1 MAGLKKNLIKTGKMF
16 ILMIDV
22 DLIEEDVV
30 NFVKEKYPDS
40 VGKLELIIKEAG
52 FNVNIDQENI
62 KRNVQMIDAAFFQP
76 FNLLYF
82 NRLYGLIKQFAT
94 AFDDKKALSRL
105 LNIRKGISKENK
117 KGLPIPNVEETLL
130 RSYSEQNKPVFGQKS
145 YSAGNLKYSRGD
157 LYLIYQESILAIM
170 GVFWEIYNKNN
181 LSIPFEFKFNKESDS
196 ALGV

>member
-1 MAGLKKNLIKTGKMF
+1 MV
-16 ILMIDV
+16 DV
-22 DLIEEDVV
+22 DLIEEEVIK
-30 NFVKEKYPDS
+30 FVHEKYPDS
-40 VGKLELIIKEAG
+40 IGKLELIIKEAG
-52 FNVNIDQENI
+52 STANINQENV

-94 AFDDKKALSRL
+94 AFNDKKALIRL
-105 LNIRKGISKENK
+105 LNIRKGITKQNK

-130 RSYSEQNKPVFGQKS
+130 RSYSGQNQVVFGQKS

-157 LYLIYQESILAIM
+157 LYLIYQESVLAIM
-170 GVFWEIYNKNN
+170 SVFWEIYNKNDLN
-181 LSIPFEFKFNKESDS
+181 IPFEFKFNKESDS